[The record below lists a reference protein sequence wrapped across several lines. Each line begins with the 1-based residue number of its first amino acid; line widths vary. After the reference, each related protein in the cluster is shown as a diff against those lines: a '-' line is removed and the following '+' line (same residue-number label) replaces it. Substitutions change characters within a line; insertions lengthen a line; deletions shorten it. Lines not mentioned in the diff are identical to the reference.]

1 MRLLNYLLILTTSA
15 MLISPVSFA
24 DIAIKHVHAPVV
36 FQVIQ
41 DQMNIDN
48 SMIKNVSIITNSNGS
63 YGGLQIELKHSASK
77 ELTHMTAARV
87 GKMANLVLNDKIYI
101 TAKLSEPFAHKLFIN
116 ANSISKEDAQAFIDS
131 LK

>member
-1 MRLLNYLLILTTSA
+1 

-24 DIAIKHVHAPVV
+24 DTITKQTHAPVV

-48 SMIKNVSIITNSNGS
+48 SMIKNVSIITNSDGS
-63 YGGLQIELKHSASK
+63 YGGLQIELKPSASK
-77 ELTHMTAARV
+77 ELTHMTTARV
-87 GKMANLVLNDKIYI
+87 GKIANLVLNDKIYV
-101 TAKLSEPFAHKLFIN
+101 TAKLSGPFAHKLFIN
-116 ANSISKEDAQAFIDS
+116 ANDISKEDAQAFIDS